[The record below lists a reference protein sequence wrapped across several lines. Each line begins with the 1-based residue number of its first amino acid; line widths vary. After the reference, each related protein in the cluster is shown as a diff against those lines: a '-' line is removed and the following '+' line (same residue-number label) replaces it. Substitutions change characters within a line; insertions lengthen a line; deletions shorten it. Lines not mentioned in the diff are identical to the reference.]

1 MDKKGTGQK
10 GHKCLFLI
18 PQRGAVRNSHRSFAS
33 NYIKKMGI
41 VLTDSD
47 WNLEI
52 FLRNISMWF
61 AELKNI

>member
-33 NYIKKMGI
+33 NYIKKNGYSSYR
-41 VLTDSD
+41 L
-47 WNLEI
+47 
-52 FLRNISMWF
+52 
-61 AELKNI
+61 

>member
-1 MDKKGTGQK
+1 MDKNSTGQK

-47 WNLEI
+47 
-52 FLRNISMWF
+52 
-61 AELKNI
+61 